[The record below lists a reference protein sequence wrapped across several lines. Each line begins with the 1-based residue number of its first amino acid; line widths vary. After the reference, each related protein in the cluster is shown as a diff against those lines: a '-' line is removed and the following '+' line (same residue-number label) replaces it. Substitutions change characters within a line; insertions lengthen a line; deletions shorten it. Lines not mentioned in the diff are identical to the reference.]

1 MSKRLHRKIAQLSVE
16 ALPEEVCGVVC
27 DGKAIRVRNTS
38 QNPEESFLIDA
49 ETYLEYRPEIIF
61 HSHPIG
67 NDGLSEHDL
76 VVAANMEL
84 TSYVYVVDSDRLEV
98 WSADNGLQV
107 FEKVLNR

>member
-1 MSKRLHRKIAQLSVE
+1 MSKRLHRRIAQLSVE

-27 DGKAIRVRNTS
+27 EGKAIRVRNTS

>member
-1 MSKRLHRKIAQLSVE
+1 MSKRLHRKIAQLSVQ

-27 DGKAIRVRNTS
+27 EGKAIRVRNTS

-76 VVAANMEL
+76 VVAANMDL

-107 FEKVLNR
+107 FEKVLNQ

>member
-1 MSKRLHRKIAQLSVE
+1 MSKRLHRKIAQLSVQ

-27 DGKAIRVRNTS
+27 EGKAIRVRKTS

-76 VVAANMEL
+76 VVAANMDL

-107 FEKVLNR
+107 FEKVLN